1 MSTLAA
7 AHVGLSLGLHWVMIP
22 PSFGPALQ
30 PNLCYEWWCARA
42 APSPLPS
49 IVTAGEYAR
58 FFVATA
64 AAIAK
69 LSDKRARVGAAPLA
83 PGGCVQCG
91 CCGSANCGTA
101 DKPGATG
108 LDFMAQMM
116 EAVPTVFQSAHFL
129 ASHSYVLQF
138 PAQTRALFFTQS
150 SMSDFH
156 VYVYCESD
164 HLKSFSSFVANSEAA
179 AVVTTTSELICL
191 VTLQTAVLVMMQI
204 LCPGL

>member
-1 MSTLAA
+1 MPLVG
-7 AHVGLSLGLHWVMIP
+7 AHVSISLVLGHP
-22 PSFGPALQ
+22 PLCKRFLQ

-49 IVTAGEYAR
+49 AITAGEYAR

-91 CCGSANCGTA
+91 CCGSANCGSA

-116 EAVPTVFQSAHFL
+116 EAVPTVFESANFL
-129 ASHSYVLQF
+129 ASHSFVSPF
-138 PAQTRALFFTQS
+138 PPSQKKTPFFARASALPLIVMRS
-150 SMSDFH
+150 
-156 VYVYCESD
+156 Y
-164 HLKSFSSFVANSEAA
+164 FV
-179 AVVTTTSELICL
+179 C
-191 VTLQTAVLVMMQI
+191 AVLPLLHNHKEDHSCVNSAV
-204 LCPGL
+204 